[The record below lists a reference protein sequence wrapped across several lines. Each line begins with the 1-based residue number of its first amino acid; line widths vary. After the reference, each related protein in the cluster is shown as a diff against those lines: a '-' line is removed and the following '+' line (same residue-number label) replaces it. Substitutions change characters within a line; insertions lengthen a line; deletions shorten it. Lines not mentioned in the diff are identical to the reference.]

1 MNKPR
6 LWIMCGISG
15 SGKSTVAAQIAKEN
29 ANTVIVS
36 SDSIREELTGNYADQ
51 EHNEEVFCIF
61 HDRIRRNLENKR
73 M

>member
-6 LWIMCGISG
+6 LWMCGISG
-15 SGKSTVAAQIAKEN
+15 SGKSTVAAQIVKEN

-51 EHNEEVFCIF
+51 EHNEEVFRIF
-61 HDRIRRNLENKR
+61 HDRIRRNLENKG